1 MSDSGNSGS
10 DGVQVLRLTA
20 PALAEMVGW
29 RAGEAAPE
37 SLALC
42 VEISG
47 AHDDVYTYDM
57 YFQATSDAVPG
68 DWIDH
73 LGGFTLIVPGQSIDR
88 IRGSLLDLS
97 PDADGG
103 GMVIR
108 NPNRPPPARRSPAMT
123 GPPPDLSGDVAQR
136 LLQVL
141 DEQINPAIAAHGGRA
156 DLVAVEEDTAYLRLS
171 GGCAG
176 CGMAAVTLSQGIEVA
191 IRESVPEIVNIVDVT
206 DHASGTN
213 PYYEAAKKQERGSP
227 AVPRDGA
234 RHLVARQAR
243 AGPAERAAE
252 AGCHLALL
260 LGEGDDATLRLAAD
274 LQPRHRLDQ
283 EHELAGLDPDEDD
296 VRCARGLGERPIGHR
311 PGALVHPR
319 DVRDLFGRDPAR
331 LQQSG
336 NVGVAGHFVETG
348 KAVDQGAH
356 AAVGVVAGNRRKGP
370 VNGLGPEDAPGRDR
384 SGSPVGRWWRLRAL
398 VGIDVLAESGVK
410 SDCDRRCRQLQ
421 RRGERLCEIRPGRR
435 VHSRRF

>member
-10 DGVQVLRLTA
+10 DGVPVLRLTA
-20 PALAEMVGW
+20 PALTEIIEL

-47 AHDDVYTYDM
+47 AHDDVYTYDI
-57 YFQATSDAVPG
+57 YFQAAVDAAPG

-73 LGGFTLIVPGQSIDR
+73 LDRLSLIVPGQSIDR
-88 IRGSLLDLS
+88 IRGSVLDLS

-141 DEQINPAIAAHGGRA
+141 EEQINPAIAAHGGRA
-156 DLVAVEEDTAYLRLS
+156 DLVAVEVDTAYLRLS

-191 IRESVPEIVNIVDVT
+191 IRESVPEIANIVDVT

-213 PYYEAAKKQERGSP
+213 PYYEAAKK
-227 AVPRDGA
+227 
-234 RHLVARQAR
+234 
-243 AGPAERAAE
+243 
-252 AGCHLALL
+252 
-260 LGEGDDATLRLAAD
+260 
-274 LQPRHRLDQ
+274 
-283 EHELAGLDPDEDD
+283 
-296 VRCARGLGERPIGHR
+296 
-311 PGALVHPR
+311 
-319 DVRDLFGRDPAR
+319 
-331 LQQSG
+331 
-336 NVGVAGHFVETG
+336 
-348 KAVDQGAH
+348 
-356 AAVGVVAGNRRKGP
+356 
-370 VNGLGPEDAPGRDR
+370 
-384 SGSPVGRWWRLRAL
+384 
-398 VGIDVLAESGVK
+398 
-410 SDCDRRCRQLQ
+410 
-421 RRGERLCEIRPGRR
+421 
-435 VHSRRF
+435 

>member
-10 DGVQVLRLTA
+10 DGVPVLRLTA
-20 PALAEMVGW
+20 PALTEIIEL

-57 YFQATSDAVPG
+57 YFQAAVDAAPG

-73 LGGFTLIVPGQSIDR
+73 LDRLSLIVPGQSIDR
-88 IRGSLLDLS
+88 IRGSVLDLS

-141 DEQINPAIAAHGGRA
+141 EEQINPAIAAHGGRA
-156 DLVAVEEDTAYLRLS
+156 DLVAVEVDTAYLRLS

-191 IRESVPEIVNIVDVT
+191 IRESVPEIANIVDVT

-213 PYYEAAKKQERGSP
+213 PYYEAAKK
-227 AVPRDGA
+227 
-234 RHLVARQAR
+234 
-243 AGPAERAAE
+243 
-252 AGCHLALL
+252 
-260 LGEGDDATLRLAAD
+260 
-274 LQPRHRLDQ
+274 
-283 EHELAGLDPDEDD
+283 
-296 VRCARGLGERPIGHR
+296 
-311 PGALVHPR
+311 
-319 DVRDLFGRDPAR
+319 
-331 LQQSG
+331 
-336 NVGVAGHFVETG
+336 
-348 KAVDQGAH
+348 
-356 AAVGVVAGNRRKGP
+356 
-370 VNGLGPEDAPGRDR
+370 
-384 SGSPVGRWWRLRAL
+384 
-398 VGIDVLAESGVK
+398 
-410 SDCDRRCRQLQ
+410 
-421 RRGERLCEIRPGRR
+421 
-435 VHSRRF
+435 